1 MSEQRTQQDSP
12 LQTERGGTRIE
23 DNSVVSKI
31 AGIAAQEVDGVRMGG
46 GSSQAIGGILSSVTG
61 GSVGGSSQSRGV
73 SVEVGEVEA
82 AIDVTLTVEY
92 GKSIP
97 QIAQAV
103 RQNVI
108 NRVENLVGLNVTEV
122 NVAVNDVFF
131 TEQEPAG
138 AGTAP
143 ARARAATG
151 RAGAE
156 GQVGRTGKVDR
167 TLFGRRSAAGEGRLR
182 QPSPPTGFTRWRP
195 DASWRS
201 QHTVQARR

>member
-1 MSEQRTQQDSP
+1 MSEQRTQQQDSP

-23 DNSVVSKI
+23 DSVVSKI

-46 GSSQAIGGILSSVTG
+46 GTQQAIGGILSSVTG
-61 GSVGGSSQSRGV
+61 GNAGQDRASKGRSSGSQSRGV

-108 NRVENLVGLNVTEV
+108 NRVENLVGLNVTDV

-131 TEQEPAG
+131 PEQE
-138 AGTAP
+138 
-143 ARARAATG
+143 RQQEQEQR
-151 RAGAE
+151 RRELEQQQQAE
-156 GQVGRTGKVDR
+156 QEQRVR
-167 TLFGRRSAAGEGRLR
+167 
-182 QPSPPTGFTRWRP
+182 
-195 DASWRS
+195 
-201 QHTVQARR
+201 

>member
-1 MSEQRTQQDSP
+1 MSEQRTQQQDNP

-23 DNSVVSKI
+23 DSVVSKI

-46 GSSQAIGGILSSVTG
+46 GTSQAIGGLLSRVPG
-61 GSVGGSSQSRGV
+61 GSGSQSRGV

-103 RQNVI
+103 RQNII

-131 TEQEPAG
+131 PEQEQQQEQE
-138 AGTAP
+138 
-143 ARARAATG
+143 RRQ
-151 RAGAE
+151 RELEQQQQAE
-156 GQVGRTGKVDR
+156 QEQRVR
-167 TLFGRRSAAGEGRLR
+167 
-182 QPSPPTGFTRWRP
+182 
-195 DASWRS
+195 
-201 QHTVQARR
+201 